1 MLKTT
6 ATTTTKDTV
15 KKDRD
20 KAKDR
25 AKDKDKSKKSD
36 DAFTLCGYEL
46 TDVRKSLCD
55 AINRRDS
62 RSAYRWTAELI
73 ATPRA
78 LGSLFAS
85 YWQSW
90 AITQSHATI
99 PILLK
104 QTWELLTDSIRQ
116 MDGDW
121 AAFRNDPQ
129 IRRTAAEMTLRLI
142 EQPRT
147 SIIVWPTKDII
158 LYDISQLRSRDVP
171 VLADSPFVMDVWQR
185 NEDVMDLRV
194 MAGHFLTALES
205 WDLRIALSII
215 AWSLMSPF
223 QQGLAFPLKAAERGP
238 AALPVGLRRSPLWFW
253 FEIGGAWIR
262 HDSVG
267 RGHHDSGVGQKKHP
281 GWLTAHTA
289 IVTAMREHFK
299 RWSITDRMR
308 ILLAWVLH
316 LRNSVSVTS
325 RSVDWSAPVLVLPD
339 TEVDIPYKELAIEI
353 ANPDSLISHEGG
365 DDDDE
370 SPAAQKR
377 RKAEQRRKAEL
388 KLAEA
393 DAEIF
398 SAMGL
403 DGV

>member
-1 MLKTT
+1 MLKT
-6 ATTTTKDTV
+6 TTTTKDTV
-15 KKDRD
+15 KKD
-20 KAKDR
+20 KDR
-25 AKDKDKSKKSD
+25 VKAKDKSKKSD
-36 DAFTLCGYEL
+36 DAFTMCGYEL

-147 SIIVWPTKDII
+147 FIIVWPTKDII

-205 WDLRIALSII
+205 GDLRIALSII

-253 FEIGGAWIR
+253 FEIGGAWMRHYDSGVGQIR
-262 HDSVG
+262 HYDSGVG
-267 RGHHDSGVGQKKHP
+267 QLRHHDSGV
-281 GWLTAHTA
+281 
-289 IVTAMREHFK
+289 
-299 RWSITDRMR
+299 
-308 ILLAWVLH
+308 
-316 LRNSVSVTS
+316 
-325 RSVDWSAPVLVLPD
+325 
-339 TEVDIPYKELAIEI
+339 
-353 ANPDSLISHEGG
+353 
-365 DDDDE
+365 
-370 SPAAQKR
+370 
-377 RKAEQRRKAEL
+377 
-388 KLAEA
+388 
-393 DAEIF
+393 
-398 SAMGL
+398 
-403 DGV
+403 